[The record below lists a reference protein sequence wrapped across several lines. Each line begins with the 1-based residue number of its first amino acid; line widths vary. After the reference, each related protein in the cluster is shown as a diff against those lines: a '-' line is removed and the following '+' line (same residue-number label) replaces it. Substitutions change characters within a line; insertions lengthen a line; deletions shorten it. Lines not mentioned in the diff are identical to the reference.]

1 MIGLVLVMHEP
12 LASAML
18 VCIKHVMG
26 EVPEA
31 IQVLD
36 VPPDES
42 VDVTVS
48 HIQTLAREVHQG
60 EGVVFLTDLFGATPS
75 NASMKAGLACM
86 DIATVLVAGANL
98 PMVLRA
104 ISYRDLPISEMA
116 ERLVA
121 GGRNGI
127 VSTGTT
133 APQQQTFNPAET
145 DDSARNQHQ
154 Q

>member
-1 MIGLVLVMHEP
+1 MIGLVLIMHRP

-18 VCIKHVMG
+18 ECVKHVMA

-31 IQVLD
+31 FEVLD
-36 VPPDES
+36 VPADEP
-42 VDVTVS
+42 VAVTKS
-48 HIQTLAREVHQG
+48 LIQEKARAVNRG
-60 EGVVFLTDLFGATPS
+60 AGVVFLTDLFGATPS
-75 NASMKAGLACM
+75 NAAMEAGLDHLDM
-86 DIATVLVAGANL
+86 STVLVAGANL

-104 ISYRDLPISEMA
+104 LGYRDMPLNEIA
-116 ERLVA
+116 ERLVS

-133 APQQQTFNPAET
+133 APQQQTFNPAEP